1 MRQRITFV
9 SYPLAVARMTIN
21 VRFRLR
27 LYRGEGVAIGPGKVA
42 LLEAITATGSISAA
56 ARSLGMSYRRAW
68 LLVDE
73 LNRALKKPAVVAGAG
88 GRHGGG
94 AALTPLGEELFKR
107 DRAVEETSRLAA
119 ASDIDALAR
128 MLAP

>member
-1 MRQRITFV
+1 MRPRITYG
-9 SYPLAVARMTIN
+9 SYPFVVAPMTLN
-21 VRFRLR
+21 ARFRLR
-27 LYRGEGVAIGPGKVA
+27 IYRDEGIAIGPGKVA

-73 LNRALKKPAVVAGAG
+73 LNRALMKPAVLAGAG

-94 AALTPLGEELFKR
+94 AALTPEGEELVR
-107 DRAVEETSRLAA
+107 RYRSVEETARQAA
-119 ASDIDALAR
+119 ASDLAAIMR